1 MKKLLVL
8 FLLVFTAITVSA
20 QKSSNIVFDYD
31 YCYDKEKHFDC
42 EGTIYFG
49 YKNNPKIIIVVT
61 SEGKQFEYKVIVAEE
76 KIDNDGEKYLKIKVK
91 EFQGNDDF
99 FYFVIPYRFKKG
111 VVFLDSENNYL
122 GFKNSKYD

>member
-31 YCYDKEKHFDC
+31 YCYNGNGFFDC

-49 YKNNPKIIIVVT
+49 YEDDSSIIALVSSGQSFV
-61 SEGKQFEYKVIVAEE
+61 Y
-76 KIDNDGEKYLKIKVK
+76 KIDSVKKGEFNDGDKYIEIKVK
-91 EFQGNDDF
+91 QIAGSNEYE
-99 FYFVIPYRFKKG
+99 YFVLPYKLSAG
-111 VVFLDSENNYL
+111 VVFRNEKNEFI
-122 GFKNSKYD
+122 GFKSSKYD